1 MRLHRLA
8 LPILLAALL
17 PAVASADDTAA
28 ANASSDGTLQLTD
41 KQTFLLP
48 IDEPGNRLPEYPA
61 EVLAQQQVP
70 SRAICMRVDVDEKGG
85 VSYAGPLVREPECP
99 AVTELS
105 KQFVDV
111 STAALS
117 TWRFEPAIVCTF
129 RTKAAKEAA
138 GMSCQGGREKPQATS
153 LTFRLLFD
161 QVDGKGV
168 VRLQRG

>member
-1 MRLHRLA
+1 MRTTRSVLA
-8 LPILLAALL
+8 MVVAAALAG
-17 PAVASADDTAA
+17 PALAEDVAQGA
-28 ANASSDGTLQLTD
+28 LQLTD

-70 SRAICMRVDVDEKGG
+70 SRAICMRVDIDEEGA
-85 VSYAGPLVREPECP
+85 VSYTGPLVREPECP

-111 STAALS
+111 SVAALS
-117 TWRFEPAIVCTF
+117 TWRFEPAVVCTF
-129 RTKAAKEAA
+129 RTKDAKEAA
-138 GMSCQGGREKPQATS
+138 GMSCEGGREKPQATS
-153 LTFRLLFD
+153 LTFRLLFN

-168 VRLQRG
+168 VLLQRG

>member
-1 MRLHRLA
+1 MRLTRFA
-8 LPILLAALL
+8 LAAALMAAM
-17 PAVASADDTAA
+17 PAAASAEDSAA
-28 ANASSDGTLQLTD
+28 GALQLTD

-70 SRAICMRVDVDEKGG
+70 SRAICMRVDVDEKGA

-99 AVTELS
+99 TVTELS

-111 STAALS
+111 SVEALS
-117 TWRFEPAIVCTF
+117 TWRFEPAVVCTF
-129 RTKAAKEAA
+129 RTTKAKEAA
-138 GMSCQGGREKPQATS
+138 GMSCQGGRETPQATS
-153 LTFRLLFD
+153 LTFRLLFN

-168 VRLQRG
+168 VLLQRG